1 MIWMVLSREPT
12 ATVRLVGRVTSD
24 HSAGESKTSL
34 GSSDAVAVASTTAGG
49 AGNWL
54 DLSVEVCKVDA
65 GDADHCSWDDAAF
78 FAETPQ
84 TPSLPPPPPPP
95 PRGGGGGGGG
105 GGEGG
110 EQPLQGTVAEQRV
123 GGEEEGGRGGQ
134 VGHLRWY
141 TKQIQWCLEGSFDN
155 DQDDLHHE
163 LKSKEPF
170 AHYFLKKNE
179 RISETACYGKQVSF
193 ILDQV

>member
-1 MIWMVLSREPT
+1 MILKNC
-12 ATVRLVGRVTSD
+12 VRKDNSK
-24 HSAGESKTSL
+24 HYFHASA
-34 GSSDAVAVASTTAGG
+34 
-49 AGNWL
+49 
-54 DLSVEVCKVDA
+54 
-65 GDADHCSWDDAAF
+65 
-78 FAETPQ
+78 
-84 TPSLPPPPPPP
+84 
-95 PRGGGGGGGG
+95 RGGLRRRSTGYWKHNSKQYFHAGGGG